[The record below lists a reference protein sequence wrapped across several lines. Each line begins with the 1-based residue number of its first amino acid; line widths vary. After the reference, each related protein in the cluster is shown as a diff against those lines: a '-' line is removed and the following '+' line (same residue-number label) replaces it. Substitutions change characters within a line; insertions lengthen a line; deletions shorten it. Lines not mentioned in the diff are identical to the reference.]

1 MNYAMNVEVH
11 VSSRVTILS
20 TSNAFINVS
29 SAVYLTF
36 LALPG
41 ESVGLL

>member
-1 MNYAMNVEVH
+1 MSVGVR
-11 VSSRVTILS
+11 VSSRATILS

-36 LALPG
+36 LAVPG
-41 ESVGLL
+41 ESAGLL